1 MPRHKRRWIISG
13 FRCRPVVLEINH
25 WRNRRHSPVRAA
37 SPRRHLCLPPENFAS
52 FQQGFQFRTWFFS
65 QGNRNFRN
73 FVFFLAEI
81 IWNCDCFEWIWT
93 KFDQIQ
99 KIRKKKNQ
107 KIWVRCELAGGG
119 QNYRNFKPCFP
130 AWFWTADSVSV
141 SVLGAPSWNPW
152 SSRTVRFEFSQI
164 VCGTLK
170 SLAIHDCSGR
180 DALAVTAPK
189 LTSFRLWYSVIGL
202 VVFLVDE
209 MDSLVEASNWRNE
222 SKCFIMLV
230 WIKNIHVDDDK

>member
-1 MPRHKRRWIISG
+1 MASGAGPWCSRLTIGETVAIHRFGLPLLGAISACRLKTLHLSSRVFNFELG
-13 FRCRPVVLEINH
+13 FSARGTEISEISFFFWPKLFEIVTVLNEFEQNLIKFKK
-25 WRNRRHSPVRAA
+25 
-37 SPRRHLCLPPENFAS
+37 FA
-52 FQQGFQFRTWFFS
+52 
-65 QGNRNFRN
+65 
-73 FVFFLAEI
+73 
-81 IWNCDCFEWIWT
+81 
-93 KFDQIQ
+93 
-99 KIRKKKNQ
+99 KKNQ

-209 MDSLVEASNWRNE
+209 MDSLVEASN
-222 SKCFIMLV
+222 
-230 WIKNIHVDDDK
+230 